1 MFIKPLLMGAL
12 ETALNQYL
20 ALAVNRD
27 ELLIGLYGKTI
38 AITVQPFNE
47 TLYLCP
53 THDAIQLLSDTVK
66 PADTHLTGS
75 LFAFGMMGLSA
86 KPMRS
91 ILSGEVTI
99 EGDMRTGQKLQELL
113 AKLELD
119 IEPKL
124 AQLTGAAAAKRL
136 VSMFHTSR
144 AWSEDTLE
152 SLRLDLSE
160 FLQEE
165 TRDLPAAG
173 EIDIFYRQVDTLRTD
188 YDRLQSRI
196 ERLEAALSN
205 AKNGAGELNTH
216 DFKDKR
222 SL

>member
-1 MFIKPLLMGAL
+1 MSAL

-20 ALAVNRD
+20 ALAINRD
-27 ELLIGLYGKTI
+27 ELLNGLDGKTI
-38 AITVQPFNE
+38 AVTVQPFNE

-53 THDAIQLLSDTVK
+53 THDAIQLLSDTLK

-75 LFAFGMMGLSA
+75 LFAFGMMGLSTQ
-86 KPMRS
+86 PMRS
-91 ILSGEVTI
+91 IFSGAVTI
-99 EGDMRTGQKLQELL
+99 EGDMRTGRKLQELL

-124 AQLTGAAAAKRL
+124 AQLTGVAAAKRL
-136 VSMFHTSR
+136 VSLFNDSR
-144 AWSEDTLE
+144 AWGEDTVE
-152 SLRLDLSE
+152 SLRLNLSE

-165 TRDLPAAG
+165 TRQFPAAG
-173 EIDIFYRQVDTLRTD
+173 EIAIFYRQVDTLRSD

-196 ERLEAALSN
+196 ERLETTFPNTQNSATKLSTQN
-205 AKNGAGELNTH
+205 I
-216 DFKDKR
+216 KDKD